1 MNHSCDLPRT
11 KGNKRFHFERFHNG
25 TKLPALAP
33 AWMKREQ
40 KYRIG
45 HKRYEGVPAIALPEP
60 QLKKSDLAETLRSR
74 KSQRE
79 FDAHTLNLARI
90 GTVLG
95 LSCGINESR
104 DVPERRYY
112 PSAGALYP
120 LETYAIVMHAEIPSG
135 LYHYRVT
142 EHVLE
147 QVNTT
152 EEFDY
157 ASCFSQKELAQA
169 GMIVVITACIGRT
182 LRKYGERAYRY
193 VFIEAGHLG
202 QNISLVSTALGL
214 KSCATAGYYD
224 DALEKYMG
232 LKRGEI
238 AVYCFA
244 GG

>member
-1 MNHSCDLPRT
+1 MIHSCDLPRT

-33 AWMKREQ
+33 SWMKREQ

-45 HKRYEGVPAIALPEP
+45 YKRYKGVPVIALPEP
-60 QLKKSDLAETLRSR
+60 HLKKSDLSETLRSR

-79 FDAHTLNLARI
+79 FDVNTLNLSRI

-95 LSCGINESR
+95 LSCGINASR
-104 DVPERRYY
+104 GIPERRYY

-120 LETYAIVMHAEIPSG
+120 LETYAIVMHAEIPPG

-147 QVNTT
+147 QVNTI
-152 EEFDY
+152 EAFNY
-157 ASCFSQKELAQA
+157 GNCFSQKELAQA
-169 GMIVVITACIGRT
+169 GMIVVVTACIGRT

-214 KSCATAGYYD
+214 KSCAAAGYYD
-224 DALEKYMG
+224 DALGKYMG

-238 AVYCFA
+238 AAYAFA
-244 GG
+244 VG